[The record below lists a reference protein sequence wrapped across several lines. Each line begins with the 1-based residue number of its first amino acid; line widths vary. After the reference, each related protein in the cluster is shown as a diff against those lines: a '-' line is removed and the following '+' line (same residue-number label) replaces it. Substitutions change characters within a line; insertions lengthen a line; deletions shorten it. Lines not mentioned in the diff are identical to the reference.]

1 MNPTE
6 YIIDVLSNFRLI
18 FIFIIIYP
26 LLLGLNWIIF
36 KNFFNA
42 LAVLV
47 FASAIVFS
55 VFIDLIYNN
64 SIDNYRL
71 LYFIFSDFLLYII
84 ILLIYKRILI
94 TINKNQL
101 LLIVKNFND
110 KYFLIAVIWLVFG
123 IFINLQNVSWDG
135 VSRIAFQTARWYSF
149 FRMIS
154 ILINPIIGLL
164 LIYNLYNNNKL
175 KLLILLLLIIFTTAS
190 AGSKSGFVFAFVMSF
205 LLYNDLINITHK
217 LKAKIYIPLILFIV
231 FAAILNF
238 IFIGVDSDKIFER
251 IVHYAEATI
260 MVFPS
265 KNPCLVCEK
274 QSFIAL
280 LHRGFG
286 RLFNDSSS
294 LIDNNLFGFALSSEF
309 YGQPA
314 SGITMTGPNARI
326 GAYSICAFPGIKIII
341 LYLIFII
348 FGAINYV
355 LIKITERK
363 KSFIYVSSLLV
374 VIDTL
379 QHFILDYNTAMSNL
393 TLIIFIYI
401 FLTLSFILKF
411 DLKQDKLS
419 T

>member
-1 MNPTE
+1 MNPSD
-6 YIIDVLSNFRLI
+6 YIFDVLDNLRLI
-18 FIFIIIYP
+18 KIFFIIYP
-26 LLLGLNWIIF
+26 LLLIVNWLIFRKVFNGLI
-36 KNFFNA
+36 
-42 LAVLV
+42 VLV

-55 VFIDLIYNN
+55 VFIDLCYNN
-64 SIDNYRL
+64 VIDNYRL
-71 LYFIFSDFLLYII
+71 LYFIFSDFLLYIV
-84 ILLIYKRILI
+84 ILFIYKNILS
-94 TINKNQL
+94 TINKQQL

-110 KYFLIAVIWLVFG
+110 KYFLIVVIWLIFG

-135 VSRIAFQTARWYSF
+135 GSRIAFQTARWYSF

-154 ILINPIIGLL
+154 VFINPIVGLL
-164 LIYNLYNNNKL
+164 LIYNLYNNNKS
-175 KLLILLLLIIFTTAS
+175 KLLILLLLTIFISAS
-190 AGSKSGFVFAFVMSF
+190 AGSKSGFVFSFVMSF

-217 LKAKIYIPLILFIV
+217 LKPKIYIPLVLFII

-251 IVHYAEATI
+251 LVHYAEATI

-286 RLFNDSSS
+286 RLFNDPSS
-294 LIDNNLFGFALSSEF
+294 LEDNNLFGFALSSVF
-309 YGQPA
+309 YG
-314 SGITMTGPNARI
+314 GETMTGPNARI

-341 LYLIFII
+341 LYSIFII
-348 FGAINYV
+348 FGAINYI

-363 KSFIYVSSLLV
+363 KSFIYISSLLI

-379 QHFILDYNTAMSNL
+379 QHFILDYNVAMSNL
-393 TLIIFIYI
+393 TLIIFIYL
-401 FLTLSFILKF
+401 FLILSFILRF
-411 DLKQDKLS
+411 DLKKENLS
-419 T
+419 ALNIY

>member
-6 YIIDVLSNFRLI
+6 YIIEVLTNYRLI
-18 FIFIIIYP
+18 LIFSIIYP

-36 KNFFNA
+36 KKYFNG
-42 LAVLV
+42 LIVLV

-55 VFIDLIYNN
+55 VFIDLCYNN
-64 SIDNYRL
+64 VIDTYRL
-71 LYFIFSDFLLYII
+71 LYFIFSDFLIYIL
-84 ILLIYKRILI
+84 ILLIYKRILS
-94 TINKNQL
+94 TINKQQI

-110 KYFLIAVIWLVFG
+110 KYFLIAVMWLLFG
-123 IFINLQNVSWDG
+123 ILINLQNVSWDG
-135 VSRIAFQTARWYSF
+135 GSRIAFQTARWYSF

-154 ILINPIIGLL
+154 ILINPIVGLL
-164 LIYNLYNNNKL
+164 LIYNLYNNNKT
-175 KLLILLLLIIFTTAS
+175 KLLVLLLLTIFISAS
-190 AGSKSGFVFAFVMSF
+190 GGSKSGFVFAIIMSF
-205 LLYNDLINITHK
+205 LLYNDLINVTHK
-217 LKAKIYIPLILFIV
+217 LKPKIYIPLVLFIV
-231 FAAILNF
+231 LAAILNF

-251 IVHYAEATI
+251 LVHYAEATI

-286 RLFNDSSS
+286 RLFNDPSS
-294 LIDNNLFGFALSSEF
+294 LEDNNLFGFALSSEF
-309 YGQPA
+309 YG
-314 SGITMTGPNARI
+314 GETMTGPNARI
-326 GAYSICAFPGIKIII
+326 GAYSICAFPGIKITI

-363 KSFIYVSSLLV
+363 KSFIYISSLLV

-379 QHFILDYNTAMSNL
+379 QHFVLDYNVAMSNL

-401 FLTLSFILKF
+401 FLILSFILRF
-411 DLKQDKLS
+411 DLKQEILHK

>member
-6 YIIDVLSNFRLI
+6 YIIEVLTNYRLLLI
-18 FIFIIIYP
+18 FSIIYP

-36 KNFFNA
+36 KKYFNG
-42 LAVLV
+42 LIVLN

-55 VFIDLIYNN
+55 VFIDLCYNN
-64 SIDNYRL
+64 VIDTYRL
-71 LYFIFSDFLLYII
+71 LYFIFSDFLIYIL
-84 ILLIYKRILI
+84 ILLIYKRILS
-94 TINKNQL
+94 TINKQQI

-110 KYFLIAVIWLVFG
+110 KYFLIAVMWLLFG
-123 IFINLQNVSWDG
+123 ILINLQNVSWDG
-135 VSRIAFQTARWYSF
+135 GSRIAFQTARWYSF

-154 ILINPIIGLL
+154 ILINPIVGLL
-164 LIYNLYNNNKL
+164 LIYNLYNNNKT
-175 KLLILLLLIIFTTAS
+175 KLLVLLLLTIFISAS
-190 AGSKSGFVFAFVMSF
+190 GGSKSGFVFAIIMSF
-205 LLYNDLINITHK
+205 LLYNDLINVTHK
-217 LKAKIYIPLILFIV
+217 LKPKIYIPLVLFIV
-231 FAAILNF
+231 LAAILNF

-251 IVHYAEATI
+251 LVHYAEATI

-286 RLFNDSSS
+286 RLFNDPSS
-294 LIDNNLFGFALSSEF
+294 LEDNNLFGFALSSEF
-309 YGQPA
+309 YG
-314 SGITMTGPNARI
+314 GETMTGPNARI
-326 GAYSICAFPGIKIII
+326 GAYSICAFPGIKITI

-363 KSFIYVSSLLV
+363 KSFIYISSLLV

-379 QHFILDYNTAMSNL
+379 QHFVLDYNVAMSNL

-401 FLTLSFILKF
+401 FLILSFILRF
-411 DLKQDKLS
+411 DLKQEILHK

>member
-6 YIIDVLSNFRLI
+6 YIIEVLTNYRLLLI
-18 FIFIIIYP
+18 FSIIYP

-36 KNFFNA
+36 KKYFNG
-42 LAVLV
+42 LIVLV

-55 VFIDLIYNN
+55 VFIDLCYNN
-64 SIDNYRL
+64 VIDTYRL
-71 LYFIFSDFLLYII
+71 LYFIFSDFLIYII
-84 ILLIYKRILI
+84 ILLIYKRILS
-94 TINKNQL
+94 TINKQQI

-110 KYFLIAVIWLVFG
+110 KYFFIAVMWLLFG
-123 IFINLQNVSWDG
+123 ILINLQNVSWDG
-135 VSRIAFQTARWYSF
+135 GSRIAFQTARWYSF

-154 ILINPIIGLL
+154 ILINPIVGLL
-164 LIYNLYNNNKL
+164 LIYNLYNNNKT
-175 KLLILLLLIIFTTAS
+175 KLLVLLLLTIFISAS
-190 AGSKSGFVFAFVMSF
+190 GGSKSGFVFAIIMSF
-205 LLYNDLINITHK
+205 LLYNDLINVTHK
-217 LKAKIYIPLILFIV
+217 LKPKIYIPLVLFIV
-231 FAAILNF
+231 LAAILNF

-251 IVHYAEATI
+251 LVHYAEATI

-286 RLFNDSSS
+286 RLFNDPSS
-294 LIDNNLFGFALSSEF
+294 LEDNNLFGFALSSEF
-309 YGQPA
+309 YG
-314 SGITMTGPNARI
+314 GETMTGPNARI
-326 GAYSICAFPGIKIII
+326 GAYSICAFPGIKITI

-363 KSFIYVSSLLV
+363 KSFIYISSLLV

-379 QHFILDYNTAMSNL
+379 QHFVLDYNVAMSNL

-401 FLTLSFILKF
+401 FLILSFILRF
-411 DLKQDKLS
+411 DLKQEILS